1 MRKNNCEMI
10 RRELDELM
18 LGESYSTA
26 ALEHLRHC
34 SECREFEEKQTTL
47 RQIVGSLG
55 TVAAPADFDFR
66 LRARLANESSG
77 VGFFQKSASWIFA
90 RRSVAVAAVLLLFLA
105 TGVVVVRNI
114 IDKQDSTKL
123 ASGDVPATTPE
134 PQPTVE
140 TLASRPEETK
150 PQVEVKKA
158 PDSMPRR
165 IKSERA
171 LQASLGPKGN
181 MVSRDS
187 SFTPAEVLNKTPR
200 FRNAESFLIDASS
213 DSFKVSLDDGRGNAR
228 TISLPTIRFGSQR
241 MLPTANQYAA
251 VKGVW

>member
-1 MRKNNCEMI
+1 MRKNNCQII

-47 RQIVGSLG
+47 RRMVGSLG

-66 LRARLANESSG
+66 LRARLANESSSA
-77 VGFFQKSASWIFA
+77 GFHLKSISWIFA
-90 RRSVAVAAVLLLFLA
+90 RRSFAVAAALLLFVA

-114 IDKQDSTKL
+114 TEKQDSSNV
-123 ASGDVPATTPE
+123 ASGNVPAATPE
-134 PQPTVE
+134 PQPTTDAV
-140 TLASRPEETK
+140 TRPQDEIK
-150 PQVEVKKA
+150 PQEEVVRVPENTPQKT
-158 PDSMPRR
+158 
-165 IKSERA
+165 KSERPFH
-171 LQASLGPKGN
+171 ASVRQKRN
-181 MVSRDS
+181 MVSEDFS
-187 SFTPAEVLNKTPR
+187 SQRPLSLKEMQPNSEVFP
-200 FRNAESFLIDASS
+200 IDASLE
-213 DSFKVSLDDGRGNAR
+213 SFKVSLDDGHGNAR

-251 VKGVW
+251 AKGVW